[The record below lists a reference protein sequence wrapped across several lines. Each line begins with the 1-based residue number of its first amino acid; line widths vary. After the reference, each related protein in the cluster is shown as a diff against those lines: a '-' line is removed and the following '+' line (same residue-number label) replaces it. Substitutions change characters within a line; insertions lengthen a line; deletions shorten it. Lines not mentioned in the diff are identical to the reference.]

1 MSEDREAILAE
12 GPLDDV
18 DAATLAL
25 LREALEEHDPPP
37 PDLVERITFA
47 MTVRALEAEVA
58 QITSGSVAAGVRST
72 AYDRATTLTF
82 GSDSLSVMVNL
93 DDLGEGRTRI
103 TGWTSVGGVEVELRE
118 RARTRTATS
127 DTHGRFSFDAV
138 ERGIVHFVFRR
149 DPADGFPPLITPGIE
164 I

>member
-1 MSEDREAILAE
+1 MTEDREAILAG
-12 GPLDDV
+12 GPMDNT

-25 LREALEEHDPPP
+25 LRTALEAHDPPP
-37 PDLVERITFA
+37 RGLAERISFA

-58 QITSGSVAAGVRST
+58 QLTSGRLEASVRST
-72 AYDRATTLTF
+72 AYDRATSLTF
-82 GSDSLSVMVNL
+82 GSDSLSIMISL

-127 DTHGRFSFDAV
+127 DTHGRFSFDGV

-149 DPADGFPPLITPGIE
+149 DPADGFAPLITPGIE